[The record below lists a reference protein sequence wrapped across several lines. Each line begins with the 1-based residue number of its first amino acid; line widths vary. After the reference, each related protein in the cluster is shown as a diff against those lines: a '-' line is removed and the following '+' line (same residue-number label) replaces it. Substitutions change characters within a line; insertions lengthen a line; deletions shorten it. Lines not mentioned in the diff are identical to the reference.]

1 MKTVAMILAAGS
13 SSRMGFP
20 KQTAALGAQTVLA
33 RTLSA
38 FEAAACIDGILLVA
52 RPADKPLFAD
62 ICQTGDV
69 RKLLC
74 ICNGGDTRQQSA
86 ENGLRALPPDCDFLV
101 VHDGARP
108 LVTPELIE
116 KAVAAAKEHG
126 AAAVAVPVKDTIK
139 VADPNGFIASTP
151 DRRTLWQVQ
160 TPQVFRL
167 TAYRQALAAALRDGC
182 DFTDDCQLF
191 EHCGLPVKLI
201 EGSYTNIKIT
211 TPEDL
216 KIAGALL

>member
-1 MKTVAMILAAGS
+1 MSTVAMILAAGNS
-13 SSRMGFP
+13 TRMGFP
-20 KQTAALGAQTVLA
+20 KQTAAVGDTPVLA
-33 RTLSA
+33 RTLAA

-52 RPADKPLFAD
+52 RPADKPVFAD
-62 ICQTGDV
+62 ICRDLGM
-69 RKLLC
+69 RKLLS
-74 ICNGGDTRQQSA
+74 ICDGGDTRQQSA
-86 ENGLRALPPDCDFLV
+86 ENGLAALPPDCEFLA

-108 LVTPELIE
+108 LITPELIA
-116 KAVAAAKEHG
+116 KTVAAAKAYG
-126 AAAVAVPVKDTIK
+126 GAAVAVPVKDTIK
-139 VADPNGFIASTP
+139 VADRDGFIAATP

-167 TAYRQALAAALRDGC
+167 DAYRRALAAALRDGC
-182 DFTDDCQLF
+182 SFTDDCQLF
-191 EHCGLPVKLI
+191 EHCGLPVKLV